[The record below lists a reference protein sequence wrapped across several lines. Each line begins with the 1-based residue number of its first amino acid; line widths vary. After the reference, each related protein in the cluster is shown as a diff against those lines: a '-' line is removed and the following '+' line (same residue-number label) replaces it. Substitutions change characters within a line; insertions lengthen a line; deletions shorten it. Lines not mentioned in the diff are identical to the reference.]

1 MGFAFEAEFL
11 HRHSQVNLGA
21 MVVLDGRILATNQL
35 NQFTALHT
43 NTLLALLRL
52 TDTGLNNFGYILL
65 FQIVEIKL
73 RFASF
78 SPCFSC
84 KIRSINTFRDDI
96 SNPFGWSVRLSH
108 GLGVGGSV
116 AQTVTPAEVLYILAI
131 REIGVTLGSFCALPR
146 EILRPAQSKNI
157 PCLGN
162 SSLLMQT
169 IATINARN
177 CYL

>member
-1 MGFAFEAEFL
+1 MPLQRYEK
-11 HRHSQVNLGA
+11 
-21 MVVLDGRILATNQL
+21 
-35 NQFTALHT
+35 
-43 NTLLALLRL
+43 
-52 TDTGLNNFGYILL
+52 
-65 FQIVEIKL
+65 KL

-78 SPCFSC
+78 LPCFSC

-96 SNPFGWSVRLSH
+96 SNPFGWSVRLSL
-108 GLGVGGSV
+108 GLGVGVSV
-116 AQTVTPAEVLYILAI
+116 AQTVTPAEVLYLLVV
-131 REIGVTLGSFCALPR
+131 RQIGVTLGSFCALPR
-146 EILRPAQSKNI
+146 RIFALPRKILRPAQRKNI

>member
-1 MGFAFEAEFL
+1 MPLQRYEK
-11 HRHSQVNLGA
+11 
-21 MVVLDGRILATNQL
+21 
-35 NQFTALHT
+35 
-43 NTLLALLRL
+43 
-52 TDTGLNNFGYILL
+52 
-65 FQIVEIKL
+65 KL
-73 RFASF
+73 QFASF

-84 KIRSINTFRDDI
+84 KIRSINTFHDDN
-96 SNPFGWSVRLSH
+96 SNTFGWSVRLSL

-116 AQTVTPAEVLYILAI
+116 AQTVTPAEGPYILAI

-146 EILRPAQSKNI
+146 EILRPAQRKNI